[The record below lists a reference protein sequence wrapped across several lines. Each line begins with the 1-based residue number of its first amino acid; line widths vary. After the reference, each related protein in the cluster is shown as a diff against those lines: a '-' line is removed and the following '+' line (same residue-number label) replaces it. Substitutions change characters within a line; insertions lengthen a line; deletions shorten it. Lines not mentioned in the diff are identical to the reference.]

1 MQILIPYYVCQL
13 ESSLCLIHL
22 QKIHPQLN
30 IPTIVR
36 FVVTKLTILI

>member
-13 ESSLCLIHL
+13 ESSLCLNL